1 MFSFHLSINF
11 LFVFLSCFFLVYFS
25 IIQSITLR
33 LYINALS
40 LITIELR
47 SREIML
53 VFYKHISTQYSV
65 FLFKFVYTRCKL
77 EGKRN
82 KESTTNRIHVEYAVA
97 SHLNTVTAS
106 ATECTST
113 FKCFG
118 LLSYPSFGCRFHI
131 LRLKE
136 TTVI

>member
-1 MFSFHLSINF
+1 
-11 LFVFLSCFFLVYFS
+11 
-25 IIQSITLR
+25 
-33 LYINALS
+33 
-40 LITIELR
+40 
-47 SREIML
+47 ML